1 MLSSKL
7 QPHIPVPPAAT
18 TAAILI
24 LAAVSAPASAIIVEG
39 MVSMPRPANAVI
51 GSWAGSSGVPISP
64 HWFITAKHTG
74 GGVNGGFWC
83 EGSWH
88 TAVEVRQ
95 HPTMDLQMIR
105 VAEAF
110 TTWHRIATGVVAGD
124 PCVMGGWGVTA
135 ANPLPNNAGYD
146 WAGAHAETWG
156 ANVIQ
161 AASAVVSV
169 RFDAPSAPSAVPYE
183 ASYAVNDS
191 GGGLFTW
198 GADGN
203 LELAAIA
210 VSVSGYGSAA
220 YGQSGY
226 AIRLEPL
233 MTWIMEVADP
243 GMPISSSVVAPR
255 AGFDPASST
264 GFGWLGVVGAAMLL
278 TGLYGFPRRRAIAA

>member
-7 QPHIPVPPAAT
+7 HTHIPSPRVASAV
-18 TAAILI
+18 ALLA
-24 LAAVSAPASAIIVEG
+24 LAAAAAPASAIIVEG
-39 MVSMPRPANAVI
+39 MVSMPRPANAAI

-83 EGSWH
+83 EGTWH
-88 TAVEVRQ
+88 TAVEVRM

-135 ANPLPNNAGYD
+135 GSPLPNNAGYD

-161 AASAVVSV
+161 NASAVVSV
-169 RFDAPSAPSAVPYE
+169 RFDAPGTGNAVPFE
-183 ASYAVNDS
+183 SSYAVNDS

-226 AIRLEPL
+226 AIRLEPV

-243 GMPISSSVVAPR
+243 AMPISSSIVAPR
-255 AGFDPASST
+255 AGFDPSSST
-264 GFGWLGVVGAAMLL
+264 PSTWVGFVGAAMLL
-278 TGLYGFPRRRAIAA
+278 TGLYGFPRRRALAA